1 ENAAL
6 HFEEIK
12 KKETFKRFLDYFVST
27 QDAEAKQETETNGL
41 SCSDNVLMLPMNDQI
56 KELQTIIRD
65 VNTSSS
71 DFLFN
76 ADRLIRLVV
85 EESLNL
91 LPYSPWTVETPTS
104 NFYKGVRFSTG
115 NCGVSIVRSGEV
127 MEKGLRECCRSMR
140 IGKILILK
148 DHDTGDAK
156 VMYAKLIAD
165 IAKRHILLLYP
176 VMNSGKTVAKAI
188 EILRSHGVSV
198 RNIILVNLFCTPHSL
213 DVLRDEFPDLRIVT
227 SECDDN
233 PPNHFCEKYFGTS
246 M

>member
-1 ENAAL
+1 MVVEGA
-6 HFEEIK
+6 
-12 KKETFKRFLDYFVST
+12 V
-27 QDAEAKQETETNGL
+27 AKPEPQSNGL
-41 SCSDNVLMLPMNDQI
+41 PGYDGVVMLPMNDQI

-65 VNTSSS
+65 ASTSPS
-71 DFLFN
+71 DFLFY
-76 ADRLIRLVV
+76 ADRLVRLVV

-91 LPYSPWTVETPTS
+91 LPYSPWIVETPTS
-104 NFYKGVRFSTG
+104 NFYEGVRFSTG

-148 DHDTGDAK
+148 DHDSGDVK

-165 IAKRHILLLYP
+165 IAKRNVLLLYP

-188 EILRSHGVSV
+188 EILKSHGVPV
-198 RNIILVNLFCTPHSL
+198 TNIILVNLFCTPNSL
-213 DVLRDEFPDLRIVT
+213 VVLHDQFADLRIVT
-227 SECDDN
+227 SECDAE
-233 PPNHFCEKYFGTS
+233 PPNYFCEKYFGTS